1 MIPKIGDRFSDR
13 IMRKTVCMICMMRED
28 VRRLS
33 DRIMRKMKRM
43 IPNKVALQTRKA

>member
-1 MIPKIGDRFSDR
+1 MIPKSGDRFSDR
-13 IMRKTVCMICMMRED
+13 IMRKTERMIRED